1 MSRSR
6 NRSRYDYDDAV
17 EYVENFKSRRQKK
30 IAKRFE
36 HENVG
41 NDNIEEEENNAEWKH
56 IDAIL

>member
-41 NDNIEEEENNAEWKH
+41 NDNIEEEENAN
-56 IDAIL
+56 LSFQT